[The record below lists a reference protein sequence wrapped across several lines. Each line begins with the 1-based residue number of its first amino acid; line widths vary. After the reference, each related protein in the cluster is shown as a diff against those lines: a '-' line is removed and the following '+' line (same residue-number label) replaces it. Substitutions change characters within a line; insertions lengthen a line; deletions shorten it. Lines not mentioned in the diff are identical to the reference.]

1 MAHLFGGLSVCR
13 ALHPWA
19 GVAFVLFSIERFFEW
34 LHDMRFG
41 PSDADWFRQRRSK
54 ETRAGIDDSQV
65 GKYNGGQKLYFWSVS
80 LGAFGLLFSGLVMW
94 FPRTFPPVVRQ
105 LSFLLHDFTFIC
117 FAVSLVIH
125 IYLSTANEPGTFG
138 SMSRGTVTRAWARLH
153 HPRWYREVMSGEA
166 VPPDL
171 ARRRPGRSPPNSN
184 AARRGRGSWPAKRR
198 QASEPLRFAAG
209 LYAAQARAAEAIEDL
224 HARGP
229 LCGTLARDVACLVDP
244 ASRDLPVR
252 VRSGA
257 APARRGGGVPERRTA
272 GDGFGAAAGFL
283 GGGSNRG

>member
-1 MAHLFGGLSVCR
+1 LPGDPAVLVARRMEDVIVGNEIARHNLLSRYSHWAVAFTFAISMLTGMPIWTPVFGWMAHLFGGLSVCR

-41 PSDADWFRQRRSK
+41 PSDVDWFRQRRSK

-117 FAVSLVIH
+117 FAVSLVMH

-153 HPRWYREVMSGEA
+153 HPRWYREVMSGE
-166 VPPDL
+166 
-171 ARRRPGRSPPNSN
+171 RT
-184 AARRGRGSWPAKRR
+184 R
-198 QASEPLRFAAG
+198 Q
-209 LYAAQARAAEAIEDL
+209 I
-224 HARGP
+224 
-229 LCGTLARDVACLVDP
+229 
-244 ASRDLPVR
+244 
-252 VRSGA
+252 
-257 APARRGGGVPERRTA
+257 
-272 GDGFGAAAGFL
+272 
-283 GGGSNRG
+283 